1 MSSAVALSSGGG
13 APTGSAKAGER
24 TPGAGGH
31 LSCRVGASSA
41 QGRCRNA
48 KRPQWPAAARE
59 SFPTD
64 ERGTSFALGKSSAV
78 WLLLLLLWQP
88 HEHSDSLKSPSK
100 FNTHT
105 HTRTH
110 LTAMPMQTGWLKVTC
125 AAEGSYASRVVVVVA
140 ISAAAAVQL
149 AAPMRPLSK
158 TIRMQAGSS
167 FEFRR
172 SAVCNV
178 AQKDPHKRQRKLLPC
193 APNPISFRP
202 LKVAETSRLCVH
214 LFERLSVTH

>member
-13 APTGSAKAGER
+13 AQTGSAKAGER

-100 FNTHT
+100 FNTHS
-105 HTRTH
+105 TH

-149 AAPMRPLSK
+149 AAPMWPLS
-158 TIRMQAGSS
+158 TTTRMQAGSS

-172 SAVCNV
+172 SAVCCNL
-178 AQKDPHKRQRKLLPC
+178 QCSPERSSQTPTKT
-193 APNPISFRP
+193 
-202 LKVAETSRLCVH
+202 TSVRTK
-214 LFERLSVTH
+214 SN